1 MMKYDLKRID
11 PYWHTHPMIPT
22 AVVGGAILV
31 LMSWRTGHASLGV
44 GGGLLAAIAVIWGVR
59 PALSGLMM
67 GLGLF
72 AGILYL
78 GVLPPASMA
87 GYGLGARILAIS
99 FFALFYMVLMDA
111 LFLVVSVC
119 YNFLAGVTDL
129 GGLRFEFEPAG
140 AVEEEASEPL
150 S

>member
-1 MMKYDLKRID
+1 MMKFDLKRID

-31 LMSWRTGHASLGV
+31 LMSWRTGHALVGM
-44 GGGLLAAIAVIWGVR
+44 GGGLLAALAVIWAVR
-59 PALSGLMM
+59 PALSGLVM

-72 AGILYL
+72 AGILYF
-78 GVLPPASMA
+78 GVLPPAAMA
-87 GYGLGARILAIS
+87 GYGIGSRLMAIG
-99 FFALFYMVLMDA
+99 FFALFYMILMDS

-129 GGLRFEFEPAG
+129 GGLRFEFEQAG